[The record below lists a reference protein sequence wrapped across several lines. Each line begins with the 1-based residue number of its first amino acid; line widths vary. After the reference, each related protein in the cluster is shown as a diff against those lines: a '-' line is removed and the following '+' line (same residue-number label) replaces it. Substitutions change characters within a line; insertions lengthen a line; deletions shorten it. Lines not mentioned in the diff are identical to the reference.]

1 MQEAQAAMDLKL
13 SFDGFAGGGS
23 VCFGSNVETYGQ
35 LQYKVFQLRHRL
47 RVVTSTWFH
56 YEVYQHF
63 CLGESRVFFTPDAEL
78 SASYNALVR
87 ENKQLVDCLRIAEAA
102 LQTGGPAAQ
111 QVAQLQQQLDDA
123 NRVARGRILED
134 LKTRQYMEGLNLH
147 NHDLVQKANFLA
159 HNNLQLT
166 QSVTALQQQLGQHQQ
181 VGMSSLLL

>member
-1 MQEAQAAMDLKL
+1 MGLNL
-13 SFDGFAGGGS
+13 SLDDSAGGCSGQRVS
-23 VCFGSNVETYGQ
+23 FGSNIDTYRQ
-35 LQYKVFQLRHRL
+35 LQNTIHHLRHRL

-63 CLGESRVFFTPDAEL
+63 RLEESRVFFTPDAEL

-87 ENKQLVDCLRIAEAA
+87 ENKQLMDRLRIAEAA

-111 QVAQLQQQLDDA
+111 QVAHLQQQVDDA

-147 NHDLVQKANFLA
+147 NHDLVQQVNFLA
-159 HNNLQLT
+159 HSNLQLT
-166 QSVTALQQQLGQHQQ
+166 QSVTALQQQLGQHQPPLQQ
-181 VGMSSLLL
+181 VGMFSLLP